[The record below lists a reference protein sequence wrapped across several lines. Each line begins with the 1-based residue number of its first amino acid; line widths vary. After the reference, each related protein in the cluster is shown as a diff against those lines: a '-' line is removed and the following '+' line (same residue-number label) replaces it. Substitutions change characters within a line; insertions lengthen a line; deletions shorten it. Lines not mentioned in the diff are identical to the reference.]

1 MPSPASLL
9 QSISMKLTNSNY
21 ILWCN
26 QVQPVI
32 KGHGLSHFLVA
43 PIILPQFDTI
53 ADHEAGIV
61 PGVSQLGKAI
71 SASPLLASINDFWCC
86 SSSPCQHLV
95 ASLGETP
102 CAFSLYCSR
111 KEEATSYGSAC
122 VSLDNRKITQLSS
135 PHSDAC
141 WLIHFH
147 LWLFPKGSMWILFLR
162 DFQQSMNLR

>member
-1 MPSPASLL
+1 MASASSPPPPLSSPAVMPSPASLL

-53 ADHEAGIV
+53 AGIV

-71 SASPLLASINDFWCC
+71 SASPLLASINDF
-86 SSSPCQHLV
+86 
-95 ASLGETP
+95 
-102 CAFSLYCSR
+102 
-111 KEEATSYGSAC
+111 
-122 VSLDNRKITQLSS
+122 
-135 PHSDAC
+135 
-141 WLIHFH
+141 
-147 LWLFPKGSMWILFLR
+147 
-162 DFQQSMNLR
+162 